1 MKSLFVELQTEEL
14 PPKALKKLSEAFAA
28 GVHKSLAAQSM
39 LTEASTVKAYGAPRR
54 MGVLITEVL
63 EKSPDKEFEQRLVP
77 VRVGLDAEMAALGI
91 TAVVSE
97 LKRVNDGK
105 NEQLVYTGIRAGVAV
120 KDALQKALED
130 AVKALPIPK
139 VMNYQLADGVT
150 TVQFVRPVK
159 HLVAL
164 WRRHRGR

>member
-63 EKSPDKEFEQRLVP
+63 EKSPDKEFDQRL
-77 VRVGLDAEMAALGI
+77 
-91 TAVVSE
+91 
-97 LKRVNDGK
+97 
-105 NEQLVYTGIRAGVAV
+105 
-120 KDALQKALED
+120 
-130 AVKALPIPK
+130 ALPIWCAWGWTPK
-139 VMNYQLADGVT
+139 ASP
-150 TVQFVRPVK
+150 RP
-159 HLVAL
+159 L
-164 WRRHRGR
+164 

>member
-39 LTEASTVKAYGAPRR
+39 LTGASTVKAYGAPRR

-77 VRVGLDAEMAALGI
+77 VRVGLDAEGKPTAALTKKMAADLLKKGR
-91 TAVVSE
+91 TSVKGMWSEKKGATYDAVVVLDDTGE
-97 LKRVNDGK
+97 KYVRFKLEFPKRKEGVN
-105 NEQLVYTGIRAGVAV
+105 
-120 KDALQKALED
+120 
-130 AVKALPIPK
+130 
-139 VMNYQLADGVT
+139 
-150 TVQFVRPVK
+150 
-159 HLVAL
+159 
-164 WRRHRGR
+164 GR